1 MARKRYTGRT
11 LQRHPAQGSSQCRV
25 VHFNQTGSGRH
36 RNLAETVQSHPPA
49 SGFEHAS
56 TGARDSIKKW
66 YIERGLYITVSH
78 EENTALKIL
87 GSPDD
92 CKFRSCL
99 TFIDGAVWVMVIV
112 VPEAINLQRW
122 KLFIV
127 LLEDFRR

>member
-1 MARKRYTGRT
+1 MR
-11 LQRHPAQGSSQCRV
+11 
-25 VHFNQTGSGRH
+25 
-36 RNLAETVQSHPPA
+36 
-49 SGFEHAS
+49 
-56 TGARDSIKKW
+56 IM
-66 YIERGLYITVSH
+66 VSH

-87 GSPDD
+87 SLPDD

-99 TFIDGAVWVMVIV
+99 TFIDDAVWVMVIV